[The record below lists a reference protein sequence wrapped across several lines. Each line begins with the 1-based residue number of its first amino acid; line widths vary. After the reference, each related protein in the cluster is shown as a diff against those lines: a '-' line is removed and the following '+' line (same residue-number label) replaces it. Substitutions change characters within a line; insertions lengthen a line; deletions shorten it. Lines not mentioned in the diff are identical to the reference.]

1 MWYRTGTITATKSS
15 KVVTGTGTKWADA
28 KQGVGP
34 GQMLLL
40 PAAGTVVM
48 YEIASVQSNTQL
60 TLVDAFTGTTVTAQA
75 YAIVTTYIDSVPDFA
90 RRLAS
95 QLSDYQSQLDGW
107 QSILT
112 GTGDVTLTAPNGT
125 SVTVAS
131 MSKMQG
137 DYVSRTLGG
146 IQNIEGGIKV
156 SGEIQA
162 TAPNTYRLVQGGY
175 GSFWRQDTNNLYL
188 MLTNNKDEYGSYNSL
203 RPFRVALDTGN
214 VVIESKLTAN
224 TFVDN
229 ATNIGKT
236 STGGKT
242 FTAIEDWSKPV
253 GYSSLLNAVSTNKPP
268 ALANTYTYWN
278 VLGKRDTE
286 GGYGGILLNYG
297 TGDAYIGVSINEIT
311 APTWNRLYS
320 EKNKPTAADVG
331 ALAVGAGGWLGT
343 TSPAISD
350 IEAVSANQLWRA
362 STNATGGPDATAPW
376 AGFQFG
382 FDGASRWTMCARQGV
397 NTIDLRTRVR
407 APSGWGSWVAMWHTG
422 NTSVDANGFIKKAS
436 PIARLTN
443 HPDKMQSDFLDGFTL
458 SGLVAVNPEATGVTA
473 VKVATG
479 VYEVTGSLGF
489 SLEGWTVEIPQDV
502 NGNRLCFVATE
513 VDHDGKITVSVSKR
527 RFDIDTA
534 AIVAGDPMDIPDG
547 RWIDLRINM
556 PASDIEDM
564 TEVDELI
571 AQPEECVEATAD

>member
-1 MWYRTGTITATKSS
+1 MWYRTGTIAATKSS
-15 KVVTGTGTKWADA
+15 KTVTGTGTKWADA

-40 PAAGTVVM
+40 PTAGTVVM

-90 RRLAS
+90 RRLAN

-107 QSILT
+107 QSILA
-112 GTGDVTLTAPNGT
+112 GTGDVTLTAPDGT
-125 SVTVAS
+125 IVTIPTISKLKSDSLSRTSTTDQTVVSPVTFTKSVTTGSAS
-131 MSKMQG
+131 
-137 DYVSRTLGG
+137 VSNFL
-146 IQNIEGGIKV
+146 KV
-156 SGEIQA
+156 SSTESDFLPTSQ
-162 TAPNTYRLVQGGY
+162 
-175 GSFWRQDTNNLYL
+175 
-188 MLTNNKDEYGSYNSL
+188 GSYM
-203 RPFRVALDTGN
+203 
-214 VVIESKLTAN
+214 
-224 TFVDN
+224 
-229 ATNIGKT
+229 
-236 STGGKT
+236 
-242 FTAIEDWSKPV
+242 
-253 GYSSLLNAVSTNKPP
+253 
-268 ALANTYTYWN
+268 
-278 VLGKRDTE
+278 
-286 GGYGGILLNYG
+286 
-297 TGDAYIGVSINEIT
+297 
-311 APTWNRLYS
+311 TWNRSPGSGFTDFLNHRGNGGGGFNFIMVDS
-320 EKNKPTAADVG
+320 TAAMRLFFISGVG
-331 ALAVGAGGWLGT
+331 DLQMCAPQTSIYGRLLNGVTQRLIGIDPVTDNVIVSSTAVQLNVHSSADIIARIAGTNYTLVSTRNFGNGAGDQQNQMGAGAGGWLGT

-362 STNATGGPDATAPW
+362 SANATGGPDATAPW

-513 VDHDGKITVSVSKR
+513 VDHDGKITVLVSKR

-556 PASDIEDM
+556 PASDVEDM
-564 TEVDELI
+564 PEVDELI
-571 AQPEECVEATAD
+571 AQPEECVEATAY